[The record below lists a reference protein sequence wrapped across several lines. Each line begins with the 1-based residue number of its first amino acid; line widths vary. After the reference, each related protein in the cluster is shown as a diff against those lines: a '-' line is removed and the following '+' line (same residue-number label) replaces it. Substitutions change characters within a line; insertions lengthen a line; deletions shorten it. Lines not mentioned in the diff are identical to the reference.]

1 MSNQHRVRS
10 LLDAGLAGARDTT
23 DLERRVLML
32 IDKKRRQVRRIRW
45 AVGIAWGVFVA
56 VCIAGGIVESST
68 ADRLVS
74 TSFAG
79 FARALLLVAL
89 VLTVSWY
96 VRSVSLRFD
105 LVQQALSVIQDRL
118 EKSLRESGPP
128 AR

>member
-1 MSNQHRVRS
+1 MSSQHRAES
-10 LLDAGLAGARDTT
+10 LLDAGLGGARDTT

-45 AVGIAWGVFVA
+45 AVGIAWAVLVA
-56 VCIAGGIVESST
+56 VCIAGGIVESSE

-74 TSFAG
+74 TGFAW
-79 FARALLLVAL
+79 FARALLLIAL

-105 LVQQALSVIQDRL
+105 IVQQALSIIQDRL
-118 EKSLRESGPP
+118 EKHSRESGPP
-128 AR
+128 AC

>member
-1 MSNQHRVRS
+1 MSDQHRVKS

-23 DLERRVLML
+23 DIERRVLML

-45 AVGIAWGVFVA
+45 
-56 VCIAGGIVESST
+56 IAGGTMELSGG
-68 ADRLVS
+68 DRLVS
-74 TSFAG
+74 ASIAW

-89 VLTVSWY
+89 FLTVSWY

-105 LVQQALSVIQDRL
+105 IIQQALSIIQDRL
-118 EKSLRESGPP
+118 EKNVREPGPP

>member
-1 MSNQHRVRS
+1 MSNQHRVKS

-45 AVGIAWGVFVA
+45 AVGIAWVVLLA
-56 VCIAGGIVESST
+56 ACIVGGTMELST
-68 ADRLVS
+68 GDRLVS
-74 TSFAG
+74 ASIAW

-89 VLTVSWY
+89 FLTVSWY

-105 LVQQALSVIQDRL
+105 IIQQALLMIQDRL
-118 EKSLRESGPP
+118 EKNLRESGPP